1 MNTVA
6 GFASLLCNLTRFRVT
21 YKSFNTCS
29 SLGDGHGLDAV
40 LMRKRFCSSLLDEL
54 QRPRL
59 AAKQGNPKPGSE
71 AWELGTPRCRAICSE
86 SIAQIKGVS
95 DRA

>member
-6 GFASLLCNLTRFRVT
+6 GFTSLLCNLTRFQVT
-21 YKSFNTCS
+21 YKSFNTCT

-40 LMRKRFCSSLLDEL
+40 LMRNRLCSSLLDEL
-54 QRPRL
+54 QGPRL
-59 AAKQGNPKPGSE
+59 AATQGSPKPGSG
-71 AWELGTPRCRAICSE
+71 AWGLGSPRCTAICSE

-95 DRA
+95 DRT